1 MEPSEKI
8 TKAVSASTHKGTGDR
23 ATQGSLSKTILLY
36 ALTFLILATVVVGF
50 IWHDLRADYHD
61 TLAYWNVQLSSSAD
75 ERVRVS
81 TLWLKERRT
90 DIIAIAEYPS
100 TVRLLSAGV
109 GKSQVAEIRQQVEK
123 EIAHMAAVN
132 GFLGGAVGDR
142 DCQIAAQT
150 GLRPEMAQGI
160 QEACQRVQ
168 QTGEFR
174 IDTSGM
180 EPGDV
185 WLNLSAPVIAEGRP
199 LSAAQIPHRMVGSVM
214 MVSENWQDFILI
226 HGSESVPTQ
235 TSETLLVWKKAGE
248 AFIFSPRLNTLLL
261 PSFFRR
267 PLAGSTFEARAAREG
282 DVAFG
287 EFIDYRGARVFG
299 AAQRIAAGID
309 SVASKVDWD
318 EALTAYHRHR
328 VLDWLAGTLTVLL
341 LGTVMVAQHRNAAAR
356 NFAERVR
363 QQEAL
368 RERDR
373 RYRVLF
379 ESAGD
384 GIFLM
389 RGDHF
394 VDCNQKALEL
404 YRCEREQ
411 LIGNTPYAL
420 SPPRQP
426 NGSDSQEAALEK
438 IRLALEGQTLHFEW
452 QHRRGDGTPFEAE
465 VTLSHLEIAG
475 EAHLLALVRDVT
487 EHKQAEKDLHVSLQQ
502 LRALAA
508 RLQNIR
514 EEERTRVAREIH
526 DELGQALTVIKID
539 LSSLIHGLV
548 RDKKQAFGPILKE
561 VDETIELVRKI
572 SAELR
577 PAILDAL
584 GLVAA
589 IEWAVDEFASRNGVR
604 CRLDLPQDE
613 IVIDPERA
621 TAVFR
626 ILQETLTNVARH
638 AEATEVH
645 VKLAQEDDSLM
656 LGIEDNGKGITE
668 EQVSAGNSLGILGM
682 RERASLLGG
691 ELTIRG
697 VPRKGTT
704 MKVRLPQAHS
714 KPAGGTQ

>member
-1 MEPSEKI
+1 MEPSEKT
-8 TKAVSASTHKGTGDR
+8 TKAVSASTQNGTGDR
-23 ATQGSLSKTILLY
+23 ATLGSLSKTISLY
-36 ALTFLILATVVVGF
+36 VLSFLILATVVVGF

-61 TLAYWNVQLSSSAD
+61 TLTYWNVQLSSSAD

-81 TLWLKERRT
+81 TLLLKERRT
-90 DIIAIAEYPS
+90 DTVAIAENPW
-100 TVRLLSAGV
+100 TIRLLSAGG
-109 GKSQVAEIRQQVEK
+109 GKGKVAEIRQQVEK
-123 EIAHMAAVN
+123 EITHMAAVN

-150 GLRPEMAQGI
+150 GLRPEMAQGV

-168 QTGEFR
+168 QEGDFR
-174 IDTSGM
+174 IDTFGM
-180 EPGDV
+180 QPGHV
-185 WLNLSAPVIAEGRP
+185 WLDLSAPVIAEGRA
-199 LSAAQIPHRMVGSVM
+199 SSSAQITHRMVGSVT
-214 MVSENWQDFILI
+214 MVWENWQDFILI

-235 TSETLLVWKKAGE
+235 TSETLLVWKGAGE
-248 AFIFSPRLNTLLL
+248 AYIFSPRLNARLL
-261 PSFFRR
+261 PPFFRR
-267 PLAGSTFEARAAREG
+267 RLGGSTFESRAAREG

-287 EFIDYRGARVFG
+287 DFLDYRGVRVFG
-299 AAQRIAAGID
+299 AAQRIAEDIG

-318 EALTAYHRHR
+318 EALSAYHRRR
-328 VLDWLAGTLTVLL
+328 VLDWLAGTLSLLL

-356 NFAERVR
+356 DFAQRAR

-394 VDCNQKALEL
+394 VDCNRKALEL
-404 YRCEREQ
+404 FGCEREQ

-420 SPPRQP
+420 APPQQP
-426 NGSDSQEAALEK
+426 NGSNSQEAALEK

-452 QHRRGDGTPFEAE
+452 QHLRLDGTPFEAE

-487 EHKQAEKDLHVSLQQ
+487 EHKQAEKDLHASLEQ

-508 RLQNIR
+508 RLQHIR

-539 LSSLIHGLV
+539 LSSLIHALA
-548 RDKKQAFGPILKE
+548 RDKKPAFAPILKE

-626 ILQETLTNVARH
+626 ILQETLTNIARH

-645 VKLAQEDDSLM
+645 VKLAKEDGSLM
-656 LGIEDNGKGITE
+656 LGIQDNGKGITE
-668 EQVSAGNSLGILGM
+668 EQVAAGGSLGILGM

-697 VPRKGTT
+697 APRKGTT
-704 MKVRLPQAHS
+704 VKVRLPQAHS
-714 KPAGGTQ
+714 KQAGGTQ

>member
-1 MEPSEKI
+1 MEPSQKT
-8 TKAVSASTHKGTGDR
+8 TKAASASPQNGTGNR
-23 ATQGSLSKTILLY
+23 ATLGSLSKSISLY
-36 ALTFLILATVVVGF
+36 VLSFLILATLVVAF
-50 IWHDLRADYHD
+50 IWQDLRADYHD
-61 TLAYWNVQLSSSAD
+61 TLTYWNVQLSSSAD

-81 TLWLKERRT
+81 TLLLKERRT
-90 DIIAIAEYPS
+90 DTIAVADYPS
-100 TVRLLSAGV
+100 TIRLLSAGG
-109 GKSQVAEIRQQVEK
+109 GKGKVAEIRRKVEE

-150 GLRPEMAQGI
+150 GLRPEMAQGL
-160 QEACQRVQ
+160 QEACHQAQ

-174 IDTSGM
+174 IDAFGM
-180 EPGDV
+180 QPGHV
-185 WLNLSAPVIAEGRP
+185 WLNLSAPVMAKGRT
-199 LSAAQIPHRMVGSVM
+199 SSSAQITHRMVGSVM
-214 MVSENWQDFILI
+214 MVWENWQDFILL
-226 HGSESVPTQ
+226 HGAESVPTQ
-235 TSETLLVWKKAGE
+235 TSETLLIWKEAGE
-248 AFIFSPRLNTLLL
+248 ASIFSPRLNIRLL

-267 PLAGSTFEARAAREG
+267 PLAASTFESRAAREG

-287 EFIDYRGARVFG
+287 GFIDYRGVRVFG
-299 AAQRIAAGID
+299 AAQRIAEGIG

-318 EALTAYHRHR
+318 EALSAYHRHR
-328 VLDWLAGTLTVLL
+328 VLDWLAGTLSLLL
-341 LGTVMVAQHRNAAAR
+341 LGTVMVALHRHTAAR
-356 NFAERVR
+356 DFAESAR

-404 YRCEREQ
+404 YGCAREQ

-420 SPPRQP
+420 SPPQQP
-426 NGSDSQEAALEK
+426 NGSNSQEAALEK

-452 QHRRGDGTPFEAE
+452 QHLRLDGTCFEAE

-487 EHKQAEKDLHVSLQQ
+487 EHKQAEKDLHASLEQ

-539 LSSLIHGLV
+539 LSSLIHGLA
-548 RDKKQAFGPILKE
+548 RDKKPAFAPILEE

-577 PAILDAL
+577 PALLDAL

-589 IEWAVDEFASRNGVR
+589 IEWAVDEFAARNGVR

-613 IVIDPERA
+613 MVIDPERA
-621 TAVFR
+621 TTVFR
-626 ILQETLTNVARH
+626 ILQETLTNIARH
-638 AEATEVH
+638 AEATEVR
-645 VKLAQEDDSLM
+645 VKLAKEGGSLM
-656 LGIEDNGKGITE
+656 LGIQDNGKGITE
-668 EQVSAGNSLGILGM
+668 EQVSAGGSLGILGM
-682 RERASLLGG
+682 RERALLLGG
-691 ELTIRG
+691 DLAIRG
-697 VPRKGTT
+697 APRKGTT
-704 MKVRLPQAHS
+704 VEVRLPQAHS
-714 KPAGGTQ
+714 KPAGGTT